1 MQGRD
6 VLLGR
11 HHLVDSGLVRVTV
24 SLQIGLQI
32 GLGTD
37 LLRQRLRVSRALR
50 RGVGH
55 HGLVVGL
62 SLVLPS
68 LRLGHLL
75 LHVLDQQVD
84 HGDDAVAGL
93 VLRLVGAPG
102 GRRGGRG
109 RVGAQLVVH
118 ADLCERRDTG
128 VGDAT
133 WGLSRRRGATVV
145 REDALLLSQLLLGS
159 GLVKLGVVKL
169 VEAVLREAQDLLGRA
184 IGGHELLVL
193 DVLSLALLRRLG
205 HRLVELNDAGLE
217 GGDLLCRGLDALFC
231 AGDGSLRVRNLAFQS
246 LLAVVCVVELH
257 VAVLLL
263 VVVIELLLLQDHDH
277 VVAHLD
283 DFVESAL
290 VHGLL
295 AAQDQRDH
303 IEGRAEV
310 LVRLLVNRTDQGQG
324 LGALRAGRDTHLH
337 QARTCARQGLFE

>member
-263 VVVIELLLLQDHDH
+263 VVVIELLVLQHLDHI
-277 VVAHLD
+277 VAHLD
-283 DFVESAL
+283 DLVKRAL
-290 VHGLL
+290 AHGLL
-295 AAQDQRDH
+295 AAQCQRDH
-303 IEGRAEV
+303 VESGAEV
-310 LVRLLVNRTDQGQG
+310 LVRLLVNGTEQGQG
-324 LGALRAGRDTHLH
+324 PGTLRGSRDAHLH
-337 QARTCARQGLFE
+337 QARACAG